1 MDLTT
6 SSMNS
11 IISELLCDSHLISVE
26 VKVLFAQ
33 LDENVHSCIAVN
45 NRKYASKIIATRCI
59 VLPTKGFQQISFHK
73 KQSLLLFY
81 TNIKWFC

>member
-33 LDENVHSCIAVN
+33 LDENVHSNIAIKN
-45 NRKYASKIIATRCI
+45 TKDPRKIAAKRCI
-59 VLPTKGFQQISFHK
+59 FLPTKIFNRRLIAIANDK
-73 KQSLLLFY
+73 
-81 TNIKWFC
+81 